1 MAIRSPSKVGYEI
14 GDYFGIGFANA
25 LSDSASRSYQ
35 ASSDMAMSAKDGLL
49 KAIAAVSAVSFDTLE
64 IEPTVRPVLDLSN
77 IQNGAR
83 TLYSMVGGMTSAL
96 PIGSLNMASQV
107 QQSLNSRSVAVDDAV
122 PVAINGL
129 EKAIKDLI
137 ANPPVHNENNFSI
150 TSDDPEEIARY
161 VSRQIWKEVSR
172 RSSQWE

>member
-1 MAIRSPSKVGYEI
+1 
-14 GDYFGIGFANA
+14 
-25 LSDSASRSYQ
+25 
-35 ASSDMAMSAKDGLL
+35 
-49 KAIAAVSAVSFDTLE
+49 
-64 IEPTVRPVLDLSN
+64 
-77 IQNGAR
+77 
-83 TLYSMVGGMTSAL
+83 MVGGMTSAL